1 MVVVVVSV
9 VAVSATEVLATVLAV
24 PVMVLPLSDSPV
36 GKALAEYVMLSPAAL
51 AALRVVVDAVSTG
64 TEIVSPSVG
73 DAQVTESASTVRLNA
88 LSVSWFSASVALIV
102 NE

>member
-1 MVVVVVSV
+1 
-9 VAVSATEVLATVLAV
+9 
-24 PVMVLPLSDSPV
+24 
-36 GKALAEYVMLSPAAL
+36 MLSPAAL

-88 LSVSWFSASVALIV
+88 RSVSWFSASVALIV